1 LSPGEGV
8 VARRLFPLQLIVC
21 AAPRYLERHGAPQH
35 PAELVQ
41 HRCSSFRHAGT
52 GRALPWPFKIGDDLV
67 ELEVHAAFSTNDEEL
82 EMEAILA
89 GQVLGVMTG
98 VTAAAHVRAGRL
110 LPVLTAYRVEHY
122 GLYLYYG
129 SRSAQPA
136 RVRAFIDLALER
148 LGDSTRFVLSADELA
163 AATASAP
170 HRPAPRP
177 PDRPRA

>member
-1 LSPGEGV
+1 
-8 VARRLFPLQLIVC
+8 
-21 AAPRYLERHGAPQH
+21 
-35 PAELVQ
+35 
-41 HRCSSFRHAGT
+41 
-52 GRALPWPFKIGDDLV
+52 V